1 VRRISFFSNNCH
13 DVGVQFPVSYANFQS
28 GKARLHINSVLG
40 CNFDK
45 RGSLVGDFNS
55 VLFIIDA
62 KHPLLFAKNISN
74 FAVPS
79 TAVALFNKKIMLEVK
94 NLQATDAMDQKV
106 FGPLTDL
113 GHEQVLFCSDPELGL
128 KAIIGIHNSSLGPAL
143 GGTRMWTYASDLDAL
158 NDVLRLSRGMSYKAA
173 ISGLNLG
180 GGKAVIIGDPR
191 GNLKSEAF
199 MRRFGM
205 FVENLNG
212 KYITAEDVGTNTRDM
227 EYIKMSTDHV
237 TGLPQNMGGSGDPSP
252 VTAFG
257 TYLGMKAS
265 MKKLTGSDSLNG
277 KRIVVQGTG
286 NVGYYLCELLKKEG
300 AEIFVYDI
308 FQDKIDA
315 VVKNFGVTPITE
327 SEVYSFDAEVFS
339 PNALGATIN
348 ANTIPQMKYAIIAGG
363 ANNQLANEVEDG
375 QRLKDRSILW
385 APDFLI
391 NAGGLI
397 NVYTELEGYDRDR
410 AMGRAEKIYDTT
422 VRCYDYADAHNI
434 TTSKASI
441 ALAQQRIDAVARL
454 SHYI

>member
-1 VRRISFFSNNCH
+1 MVE
-13 DVGVQFPVSYANFQS
+13 VQ
-28 GKARLHINSVLG
+28 
-40 CNFDK
+40 
-45 RGSLVGDFNS
+45 
-55 VLFIIDA
+55 
-62 KHPLLFAKNISN
+62 
-74 FAVPS
+74 
-79 TAVALFNKKIMLEVK
+79 
-94 NLQATDAMDQKV
+94 NLQATAQMEQKV
-106 FGPLTDL
+106 FGPLADL
-113 GHEQVLFCSDPELGL
+113 GHEQVLFCSDNELGL
-128 KAIIGIHNSSLGPAL
+128 KAIIGIHNTSLGPAL

-237 TGLPQNMGGSGDPSP
+237 TGIPQSMGGSGDPSP
-252 VTAFG
+252 VTAYG

-265 MKKLTGSDSLNG
+265 LQKMTGSDSLAG
-277 KRIVVQGTG
+277 KKVVVQGTG
-286 NVGYYLCELLKKEG
+286 NVGYYLCELLKKDG
-300 AEIFVYDI
+300 AIIYGYDI
-308 FQDKIDA
+308 YADKLKA
-315 VVKNFGVTPITE
+315 VVDSFGVKPI
-327 SEVYSFDAEVFS
+327 SADEVYSFEADIFS
-339 PNALGATIN
+339 PNALGAILNET
-348 ANTIPQMKYAIIAGG
+348 TIPQLRCSIVAGG
-363 ANNQLANEVEDG
+363 ANNQLKNETTDG
-375 QRLKDRSILW
+375 QALKDRGILW

-397 NVYTELEGYDRDR
+397 NVYTELEGYNRER
-410 AMGRAEKIYDTT
+410 ALAKAELIYDTCL
-422 VRCYDYADAHNI
+422 RCYAYADAHNI

-441 ALAQQRIDAVARL
+441 ALAEQRINAMARL